1 VPKLKKQKII
11 VDTSIWIEYFKNKS
25 DVVEF
30 IERRIMDNI
39 IFMVGPVISELLQG
53 VRTDREY
60 EKLVNCI
67 DAIPYIEVKFEDWK
81 KAGNI
86 SFNLRSKGITI
97 PLTDIIISAIA
108 INNKAEVY
116 TRDKHFNDIPE
127 VSLYYTEN
135 V

>member
-1 VPKLKKQKII
+1 MKRQKII

-39 IFMVGPVISELLQG
+39 IFMVGPIVSELLQG
-53 VRTDREY
+53 VKTNREY
-60 EKLVNCI
+60 EKLISCI
-67 DAIPYIEVKFEDWK
+67 DAIPYIEGTFEDWK

-86 SFNLRSKGITI
+86 SFNLRRKGITI

-108 INNKAEVY
+108 INNQARVH
-116 TRDKHFNDIPE
+116 TLDKHFNDIPE
-127 VSLYYTEN
+127 ISLYHTEN
-135 V
+135 I